1 MGWIGWRK
9 KVREQNPCEISADCH
24 PRQGNLY
31 Q

>member
-1 MGWIGWRK
+1 LEN
-9 KVREQNPCEISADCH
+9 KVWGQNLYKISADCH